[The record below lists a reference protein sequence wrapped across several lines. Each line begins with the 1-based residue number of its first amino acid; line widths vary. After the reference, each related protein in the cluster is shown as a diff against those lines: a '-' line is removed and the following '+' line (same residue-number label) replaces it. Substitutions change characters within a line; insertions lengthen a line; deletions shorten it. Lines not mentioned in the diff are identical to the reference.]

1 MSEGG
6 GGAAF
11 GCGGGGRRSMSAQDH
26 VGFCSVNGAV
36 EGETVSLGGGGGIR
50 GSGGCSPTDAPLTE
64 GIVGATRADFSSLL
78 ICFILRKE
86 KLLELNVNYKLV

>member
-6 GGAAF
+6 GGAVF
-11 GCGGGGRRSMSAQDH
+11 GCGGGGRRSVSAQNH
-26 VGFCSVNGAV
+26 VGFCSVSGAV
-36 EGETVSLGGGGGIR
+36 EGETEESEDLGDA
-50 GSGGCSPTDAPLTE
+50 PLTDAPLTE

-86 KLLELNVNYKLV
+86 KLLEHGEVKCKL

>member
-1 MSEGG
+1 MSEDG
-6 GGAAF
+6 GGAVF
-11 GCGGGGRRSMSAQDH
+11 GCDGGGCRTRSMSSQDH
-26 VGFCSVNGAV
+26 LDWGTEGGAM
-36 EGETVSLGGGGGIR
+36 EGETISLGGGGGIR

-86 KLLELNVNYKLV
+86 KPCRFDEY